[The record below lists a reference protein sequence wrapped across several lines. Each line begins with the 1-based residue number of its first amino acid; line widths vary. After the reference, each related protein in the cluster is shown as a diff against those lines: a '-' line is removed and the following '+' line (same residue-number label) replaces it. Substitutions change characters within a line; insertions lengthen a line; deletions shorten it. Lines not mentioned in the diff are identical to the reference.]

1 MDQQRIKG
9 AVMTG
14 NRYSRTTLWLV
25 LVVTIVFSTAGAGFY
40 HKLSADSDET
50 YKGLK
55 VFSDVI
61 EIIQKNY
68 VDPVE
73 PKDLI
78 EKAIQG
84 MVSSLDPHSALL
96 PPEAYEELRIDTE
109 GKFTGIGIHVTMRD
123 GFVTVVS
130 PIEGTPAY
138 NAGIKAMDK
147 IVKVDGVVTSEL
159 RDAVKR
165 MRGPKG
171 TTVIIT
177 IVRETIKEPL
187 EFTLVRDVIP
197 IESVKSVSMEPGYG
211 YVRIT
216 NFREQTTDD
225 VTEALEN
232 LESSGN
238 PLKGLVLDLRDN
250 PGGILSQAI
259 SVSDLFIEEGIILT
273 IKGRLDKH
281 NNVFKAH
288 PSSAPKNYPIIIL
301 INGGSASASE
311 IVAGALKD
319 HQRALLLGTQ
329 TFGKGSVQTVESLRD
344 GYGIKFTIA
353 RYYTPSGQSIQ
364 ATGIVP
370 DIIVHKNSADSS
382 DTPTPVDGLLKE
394 KDLKN
399 HLDAKPLKNTKKQ
412 IDEPENDLTQPDAIL
427 QENIQNDNQVMRA
440 LELLISYDI
449 FKDLTY
455 GK

>member
-1 MDQQRIKG
+1 MR
-9 AVMTG
+9 G
-14 NRYSRTTLWLV
+14 NRYSHTKLWLV
-25 LVVTIVFSTAGAGFY
+25 FMVSVIISIAGAGFY
-40 HKLSADSDET
+40 HKLSAGNDET

-55 VFSDVI
+55 IFSDVL
-61 EIIQKNY
+61 EIVQKNY

-73 PKDLI
+73 SKDLI

-96 PPEAYEELRIDTE
+96 PPEAYKELRIDTE

-130 PIEGTPAY
+130 PIEGTPAFR
-138 NAGIKAMDK
+138 AGVKARDK
-147 IVKVDGVVTSEL
+147 IIKVDGVTTSEL

-171 TTVIIT
+171 TTVVIT
-177 IVRETIKEPL
+177 VLRETEKEPID
-187 EFTLVRDVIP
+187 FNLVRDVIP
-197 IESVKSVSMEPGYG
+197 IRSVKSTALEPGYG
-211 YVRIT
+211 YLRIT
-216 NFREQTTDD
+216 NFRDSTTDG
-225 VTEALEN
+225 VVAALEK
-232 LESSGN
+232 LERDANG
-238 PLKGLVLDLRDN
+238 LKGLVLDLRDN

-259 SVSDLFIEEGIILT
+259 SVSDLFIDHGTILT

-281 NNVFKAH
+281 NNVYKARRNDV
-288 PSSAPKNYPIIIL
+288 PREYPLIIL
-301 INGGSASASE
+301 VNGGSASASE

-319 HQRALLLGTQ
+319 HNRALLLGTQ

-364 ATGIVP
+364 ATGIKP
-370 DIIVHKNSADSS
+370 DITVPKVERNRQDKPASPED
-382 DTPTPVDGLLKE
+382 LLKE

-399 HLDAKPLKNTKKQ
+399 HLKSKPLQGTPKTDQNPQ
-412 IDEPENDLTQPDAIL
+412 EDLSETEALL
-427 QENIQNDNQVMRA
+427 QENIRQDNQVTRA

-449 FKDLTY
+449 FKDISN

>member
-1 MDQQRIKG
+1 
-9 AVMTG
+9 MTS
-14 NRYSRTTLWLV
+14 NRYGRTKLWLV
-25 LVVTIVFSTAGAGFY
+25 FVVTIVISTAGAGFY

-138 NAGIKAMDK
+138 EAGIKAMDK
-147 IVKVDGVVTSEL
+147 ILKVDGVATTEL
-159 RDAVKR
+159 RDAVNR

-171 TTVIIT
+171 TTVILT
-177 IVRETIKEPL
+177 IIRETEKEPL
-187 EFTLVRDVIP
+187 EFTLIRDVIP
-197 IESVKSVSMEPGYG
+197 IESVKSFRLEPGYG
-211 YVRIT
+211 YIRIT

-225 VTEALEN
+225 VVAALED
-232 LESSGN
+232 LESGAH

-273 IKGRLDKH
+273 IKGRLETH

-288 PSSAPKNYPIIIL
+288 PSDAPKSYPIIVL

-370 DIIVHKNSADSS
+370 DIIVHKKDIGTD
-382 DTPTPVDGLLKE
+382 DTPNPVDGLLKE

-399 HLDAKPLKNTKKQ
+399 HLDAKPLKDKKKPL
-412 IDEPENDLTQPDAIL
+412 DEPEKDLTKLDAIL
-427 QENIQNDNQVMRA
+427 LETIQNDNQVMRA

-449 FKDLTY
+449 FKDLTNA
-455 GK
+455 K

>member
-1 MDQQRIKG
+1 
-9 AVMTG
+9 MTG
-14 NRYSRTTLWLV
+14 DRYSRTKLWLV

-109 GKFTGIGIHVTMRD
+109 GRFTGIGIHVTMRD

-138 NAGIKAMDK
+138 GAGIKAMDK
-147 IVKVDGVVTSEL
+147 ILKVDGVATTDL
-159 RDAVKR
+159 RDAVNR

-177 IVRETIKEPL
+177 IVRETAKEPL
-187 EFTLVRDVIP
+187 EFTLIRDVIP
-197 IESVKSVSMEPGYG
+197 IESVKAVNLEPGYG

-225 VTEALEN
+225 VATALQD
-232 LESSGN
+232 LESSAG

-281 NNVFKAH
+281 NNVYNAH
-288 PSSAPKNYPIIIL
+288 PSDTPISYPIIIL

-319 HQRALLLGTQ
+319 HKRALLLGTQ

-353 RYYTPSGQSIQ
+353 RYYTPSGKSIQ

-370 DIIVHKNSADSS
+370 DIIVHKMSIDNGDV
-382 DTPTPVDGLLKE
+382 PNPLDGLLKE
-394 KDLKN
+394 KDLRN
-399 HLDAKPLKNTKKQ
+399 HLDAKPLKDTKKQ
-412 IDEPENDLTQPDAIL
+412 IDEPEKDLTKPNAIL
-427 QENIQNDNQVMRA
+427 LENIQNDNQVMRA

-449 FKDLTY
+449 FKDLTNA
-455 GK
+455 K

>member
-1 MDQQRIKG
+1 MQR
-9 AVMTG
+9 
-14 NRYSRTTLWLV
+14 NRYSHTKLWLV
-25 LVVTIVFSTAGAGFY
+25 FTVSVIISIAGAGFY
-40 HKLSADSDET
+40 HKLSAGSDET

-55 VFSDVI
+55 IFSDVL
-61 EIIQKNY
+61 EIVQKNY

-96 PPEAYEELRIDTE
+96 PPEAYQELRIDTE

-130 PIEGTPAY
+130 PIEGTPAFR
-138 NAGIKAMDK
+138 AGVKARDK
-147 IVKVDGVVTSEL
+147 IVKVDGVETSEL

-171 TTVIIT
+171 TTVVIT
-177 IVRETIKEPL
+177 VIRETEKEPID
-187 EFTLVRDVIP
+187 FTLVRDIIP
-197 IESVKSVSMEPGYG
+197 IRSVKSTILEPGYG
-211 YVRIT
+211 YIRIT
-216 NFREQTTDD
+216 NFRDSTTDD
-225 VTEALEN
+225 VVAALEKQ
-232 LESSGN
+232 EQADFG
-238 PLKGLVLDLRDN
+238 LKGLVLDLRDN

-259 SVSDLFIEEGIILT
+259 SVSDLFIDQGTILT

-281 NNVFKAH
+281 NNVYKARINDI
-288 PSSAPKNYPIIIL
+288 PREYPL
-301 INGGSASASE
+301 IVLVNGGSASASE

-319 HQRALLLGTQ
+319 HNRALLLGTQ

-344 GYGIKFTIA
+344 GYGLKFTIA
-353 RYYTPSGQSIQ
+353 RYYTPSGGSIQ
-364 ATGIVP
+364 ATGIKP
-370 DIIVHKNSADSS
+370 DITVKREEQPRQDKSESS
-382 DTPTPVDGLLKE
+382 EGLLKE

-399 HLDAKPLKNTKKQ
+399 HLESKPLNVTPQTDQAPKNELSETEIMLK
-412 IDEPENDLTQPDAIL
+412 
-427 QENIQNDNQVMRA
+427 ENIRQDNQVTRA

-449 FKDLTY
+449 FKDISNA
-455 GK
+455 K

>member
-138 NAGIKAMDK
+138 KAGIKAMDK
-147 IVKVDGVVTSEL
+147 IVKVDGLVTSEL

-232 LESSGN
+232 LESNGN

-273 IKGRLDKH
+273 IKGRLEKH

-288 PSSAPKNYPIIIL
+288 PNTTPKNYPIIIL

-370 DIIVHKNSADSS
+370 DIIVHKKSVDSS
-382 DTPTPVDGLLKE
+382 DTPNPVDGLLKE

-427 QENIQNDNQVMRA
+427 LENIQNDNQVMRA

-449 FKDLTY
+449 FKDLTN

>member
-1 MDQQRIKG
+1 
-9 AVMTG
+9 MTG
-14 NRYSRTTLWLV
+14 NRYGRTKLWLV

-40 HKLSADSDET
+40 HRLSADSDET

-55 VFSDVI
+55 IFSDVI

-84 MVSSLDPHSALL
+84 MVGSLDPHSALL

-123 GFVTVVS
+123 SFVTVVS

-138 NAGIKAMDK
+138 EAGVKAMDK

-177 IVRETIKEPL
+177 VVREAVKKPI

-197 IESVKSVSMEPGYG
+197 IESVKSVSIEPGYG

-216 NFREQTTDD
+216 NFRDQTTDD
-225 VTEALEN
+225 VAEALEN
-232 LESSGN
+232 FESGAT

-259 SVSDLFIEEGIILT
+259 SVSDLFIEEGTILT

-288 PSSAPKNYPIIIL
+288 PSDTPRSYPVIIL

-344 GYGIKFTIA
+344 GFGIKFTIA

-370 DIIVHKNSADSS
+370 DIVVHKKSIDSN
-382 DTPTPVDGLLKE
+382 DAPNPVDELLKE

-399 HLDAKPLKNTKKQ
+399 HLDAKPLKDTTKQ
-412 IDEPENDLTQPDAIL
+412 IDEPEKNLPQPNAML
-427 QENIQNDNQVMRA
+427 LENIQNDNQVMRA
-440 LELLISYDI
+440 LEILISYDI
-449 FKDLTY
+449 FKDLSN

>member
-1 MDQQRIKG
+1 
-9 AVMTG
+9 MTC
-14 NRYSRTTLWLV
+14 NRYGRATLWLV
-25 LVVTIVFSTAGAGFY
+25 LVVTVALSTAGAGFY

-61 EIIQKNY
+61 EIIKNNY
-68 VDPVE
+68 VDPVD

-96 PPEAYEELRIDTE
+96 PPDAYEELRIDTE

-123 GFVTVVS
+123 SYVTVVS

-138 NAGIKAMDK
+138 DAGIKAMDK
-147 IVKVDGVVTSEL
+147 IVKVDGVVTLDL

-171 TTVIIT
+171 TPVVIT
-177 IVRETIKEPL
+177 IIRENVKEPITFSL
-187 EFTLVRDVIP
+187 IRDVIP
-197 IESVKSVSMEPGYG
+197 IESVKSASLEPGYG

-225 VTEALEN
+225 VAEALKNFEN
-232 LESSGN
+232 STT
-238 PLKGLVLDLRDN
+238 PIKGLLLDLRDN
-250 PGGILSQAI
+250 PGGILTQAI

-273 IKGRLDKH
+273 IKGRLEKH

-288 PSSAPKNYPIIIL
+288 ASESPASYPIIVL

-319 HQRALLLGTQ
+319 HHRALLLGTQ

-370 DIIVHKNSADSS
+370 DIIVHKKDVENNDA
-382 DTPTPVDGLLKE
+382 PKPVEGLLKE
-394 KDLKN
+394 KDLIN
-399 HLDAKPLKNTKKQ
+399 HLDAKPLKDTIKQ
-412 IDEPENDLTQPDAIL
+412 VDEPEEALPQPNAML
-427 QENIQNDNQVMRA
+427 LEHLRNDNQVMRA

-449 FKDLTY
+449 FKDLSN